1 MTQYLQ
7 DRSFYEERYDLH
19 TIERC
24 VSLFENLKSGMEKY
38 RAEFKPEP
46 HHHADFDYE
55 VLKACSYT
63 VNVLAI
69 NRHRGKHKFI
79 TEQMGK
85 DQITQDLFDKSM
97 PVIINCDKCNS
108 STRVIDKNLHE
119 SADGSKKVSFMY
131 ECIKCQSRSILYANG
146 SKWDYVPPVC
156 PKCSATLSDKSKK
169 VNQVLTI
176 TSKCTKCDYIES
188 HIIDFEKNR
197 LEREAD
203 ERRKEFLFANYRSQF
218 CFDEVGGQKAVA
230 DLDGIIQLVKEWKEH
245 EKKEKDPIFQQ
256 VKKLKKLKLNQLKD
270 LVAKGISV
278 DGYTDLQFSQPEMGR
293 FVVVNFTA
301 TDTNDSRSKYDSE
314 NTLKKLLKVTLEGTN
329 WRLMSEGISERLGIV
344 SGRLKAHETD
354 EDLMDVVR
362 SDAK

>member
-1 MTQYLQ
+1 MHKYLLEM
-7 DRSFYEERYDLH
+7 SEYEDIYDLH
-19 TIERC
+19 TIENC
-24 VSLFENLKSGMEKY
+24 LSIFNNLKVGMEKH
-38 RAEFKPEP
+38 RSEFVPEP
-46 HHHADFDYE
+46 PHHADFDYE

-85 DQITQDLFDKSM
+85 DKITQDIFDKSM

-119 SADGSKKVSFMY
+119 NADGSKKVSFMY
-131 ECIKCQSRSILYANG
+131 ECEACKTRQILYADG
-146 SKWDYVPPVC
+146 SVWDYKE
-156 PKCSATLSDKSKK
+156 PKCPECNGELKNTYTGNKKKLS
-169 VNQVLTI
+169 
-176 TSKCTKCDYIES
+176 TKTTCSDCSYKNIS
-188 HIIDFEKNR
+188 VIDFEKNR
-197 LEREAD
+197 LEREK
-203 ERRKEFLFANYRSQF
+203 EENRKTELFAQWRSQF
-218 CFDEVGGQKAVA
+218 CFDEVDGQKAVS
-230 DLDGIIQLVKEWKEH
+230 DLDGMIQLAKEWKEH
-245 EKKEKDPIFQQ
+245 EKKEKDPIYQQ
-256 VKKLKKLKLNQLKD
+256 AKKLKKLKLNQLKD
-270 LVAKGISV
+270 LIAKGISV

-314 NTLKKLLKVTLEGTN
+314 NMLKKLLKVALEGTN

-354 EDLMDVVR
+354 EDLMEFVR
-362 SDAK
+362 SDI